1 MEKFTHRERVLS
13 SLNHKEPDR
22 IPFDLNGTGCSG
34 IHYETYIKLRYY
46 LGLPKVQIKIADK
59 YQGRAELDEDFINL
73 WDLDIMATYIGSP
86 TKYMTGDNKS
96 KSSKNIEITSRD
108 WEDENYYYS
117 EDIFGIVR
125 RKPKKYGHYYDFYKH
140 PLVGDNIED
149 IKNYSWPDPK
159 DPRMLENLN
168 DKIRSLQDKGYAVTI
183 TNWIIGSMT
192 YFMMLQGFNNGNMN
206 FASSPKFVD
215 AFLDKI
221 LEIELQNWEFVFNN
235 LAVMPDV
242 IFEGDD
248 LAGQDGLLFS
258 LEMIN
263 RYFKPRYKILYSYLK
278 KRSPKT
284 KILFHIC
291 GAIRDII
298 PMLIE
303 VGVDCIN
310 PVQVS
315 AKGMEDTKKL
325 KKDYGSDLVFW
336 GGGIDTQKILNK
348 GTPAQVK
355 EEVKRRIED
364 LSPGGGFI
372 FAAVHNIEPDVPPQ
386 NLIAM
391 WEAFKEYS

>member
-1 MEKFTHRERVLS
+1 LKKFTHRERVLY
-13 SLNHKEPDR
+13 SLNHREPDR
-22 IPFDLNGTGCSG
+22 VPFDINGTGCSG
-34 IHYETYIKLRYY
+34 IHYEAYSKLRDY
-46 LGLPKVQIKIADK
+46 LGLPKVPIKIAEK
-59 YQGRAELDEDFINL
+59 CQGRAELDEDFINL
-73 WDLDIMATYIGSP
+73 WDLDIMATYVGAP
-86 TKYMTGDNKS
+86 TKYNINEKDSRSFEDMGAIS
-96 KSSKNIEITSRD
+96 KD

-140 PLVGDNIED
+140 PLTGDNIED
-149 IKNYSWPDPK
+149 IKNYSWPDPT
-159 DPRMLENLN
+159 DPGMLENLN
-168 DKIRSLQDKGYAVTI
+168 DKIKSLQDKDYAVTLA
-183 TNWIIGSMT
+183 TWIVGSLWNLMA
-192 YFMMLQGFNNGNMN
+192 LQGYTRGNIN
-206 FASSPKFVD
+206 LASNPKFVD

-221 LEIELQNWEFVFNN
+221 LEIELQHWEFVFNN
-235 LAVMPDV
+235 LTVMPDV
-242 IFEGDD
+242 IFDGDD
-248 LAGQDGLLFS
+248 LAGQDGPLFS
-258 LEMIN
+258 LDMIN
-263 RYFKPRYKILYSYLK
+263 RYFKPRYKILYPYLK
-278 KRSPKT
+278 KKSPKT

-348 GTPAQVK
+348 GTTVQVK
-355 EEVKRRIED
+355 DEVKRRIED